1 MNKRRILRYVLAGSA
16 VVVFTGYFAFST
28 FLYAPFES
36 DYDYDVSTLIPRD
49 VDFYVSKARLADDF
63 EEFPQLAVASAVRE
77 SASGRRVVDSRPWR
91 EFMAEHEVEQALNE
105 VRDALEQLPVS
116 IDPLSVLG
124 GEDVA
129 LAGYFNGPN
138 TGDARWAVYGRTN
151 WMGKLG
157 LALLGYPGLLGLG
170 EQGITVAE
178 EDGVISLSGGQL
190 TRPIHLARVLDV
202 FVAGS
207 DADLVQQAL
216 ALDAKTGA
224 DSFGQSAR
232 YADHIDRPER
242 EGDEIELFLDTLTMR
257 DELRIAGTWP
267 DPHSEDFLPAFLGR
281 LFQLGAVKELVGI
294 GSFDRGAHLELR
306 GEFSSELTTAS
317 QKKVYRTRH
326 FDKDTM
332 LKNIVPYAPRDAG
345 LVVYMHA
352 DIEELLMMA
361 LQALDSSTLSLL
373 EDLVREVWGYGS
385 AETLVMDFD
394 AAFKDR
400 IGIVVRPNDYPP
412 DPNGPPH
419 NDDPVPAWG
428 LLLWIDDVGKV
439 EQLQQ
444 KIIDR
449 QNYFGIQGREP
460 GSPGVF
466 KNTVEGG
473 NVVHEFWSQQIP
485 GTGHIATGQSEDV
498 FLISNSF
505 RMLAQ
510 MITTKY
516 RVEQPSLAQN
526 PIFQDLLFSGMDH
539 STLAVWLNPRS
550 LAPYLREVSRWSAEG
565 AVNLDLRGERA
576 RLQILALREDYGGKR
591 LEDLTSD
598 EATSLELLIDRRLK
612 ELLDNVRAQQV
623 PALIAANN
631 EKIDM
636 LEALAGGLL
645 RLALNPKYVELS
657 LGTRVPLD

>member
-1 MNKRRILRYVLAGSA
+1 MSKRRILRYGLAGSA

-28 FLYAPFES
+28 FFFAPLEGA
-36 DYDYDVSTLIPRD
+36 YEYDVSTLIPRD
-49 VDFYVSKARLADDF
+49 VDFYVSKAQLADDF
-63 EEFPQLAVASAVRE
+63 DEFPELAIASTVRE
-77 SASGRRVVDSRPWR
+77 SASGRRVVGSRPWR
-91 EFMAEHEVEQALNE
+91 EFMEKHEIEQALAQVE
-105 VRDALEQLPVS
+105 EGLAQLPIS

-124 GEDVA
+124 GEDIA

-138 TGDARWAVYGRTN
+138 SADARWAVYGRTN
-151 WMGKLG
+151 WLGKLG
-157 LALLGYPGLLGLG
+157 LALLGYPSLLGLG
-170 EQGITVAE
+170 EQGITVSE
-178 EDGVISLSGGQL
+178 EGGVVTLSGGQL
-190 TRPIHLARVLDV
+190 AQPIHMGRVLDV
-202 FVAGS
+202 FVCGS
-207 DADLVQQAL
+207 DATLVAQAMT
-216 ALDAKTGA
+216 LDAKTGS

-242 EGDEIELFLDTLTMR
+242 RGDEIELFVDTLTMR
-257 DELRIAGTWP
+257 DEMRIAGTWP
-267 DPHSEDFLPAFLGR
+267 DPRSEDFLPAFLGQ
-281 LFQLGAVKELVGI
+281 LFQLGAVKELVGL
-294 GSFDRGAHLELR
+294 GSFDRGAHLDLR
-306 GEFSSELTTAS
+306 GEFSSELTTAA
-317 QKKVYRTRH
+317 QKKVYRGRH

-332 LKNIVPYAPRDAG
+332 LQNVVPYTPKDAG

-352 DIEELLMMA
+352 DLEELLMMA
-361 LQALDSSTLSLL
+361 LQAIDASVLSLL

-412 DPNGPPH
+412 DPNGAPH

-428 LLLWIDDVGKV
+428 VLLWVDDVGKV

-460 GSPGVF
+460 GSAGVF

-473 NVVHEFWSQQIP
+473 NVVHEFWSQQVP

-516 RVEQPSLAQN
+516 RVDQPSLAQN
-526 PIFQDLLFSGMDH
+526 PIFQDLLFSGLDH
-539 STLAVWLNPRS
+539 STLAVWVNPRTM
-550 LAPYLREVSRWSAEG
+550 APYLRQLSRWTAEG
-565 AVNLDLRGERA
+565 SVNLDLRGERA
-576 RLQILALREDYGGKR
+576 RLEILALREDYGGKR
-591 LEDLTSD
+591 MEDLSSD
-598 EATSLELLIDRRLK
+598 ESTSLELLVDRRLQD
-612 ELLDNVRAQQV
+612 LLDKVRAEQV

-636 LEALAGGLL
+636 LEAIAGGLL
-645 RLALNPKYVELS
+645 RLALNPKHVELS
-657 LGTRVPLD
+657 IGTRVPLD